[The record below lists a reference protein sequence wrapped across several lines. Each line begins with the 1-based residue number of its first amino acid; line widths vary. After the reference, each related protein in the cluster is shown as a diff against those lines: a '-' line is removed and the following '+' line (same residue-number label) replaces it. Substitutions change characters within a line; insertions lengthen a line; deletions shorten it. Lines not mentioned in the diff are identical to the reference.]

1 MNVTVH
7 ILLFK
12 CILLA
17 IKTENGNIRDRWK
30 RTAFSFQS
38 PDDFIR
44 YPCPLFG
51 DHFNKPAAVA
61 LQVNFTFSI
70 QTSAF
75 VLRNPEHLPHP
86 TPQEPGR
93 FLRINNNKHTAK
105 DVLNN
110 GFTQKPKTASSKAHH
125 HLQETSGKVGFVS
138 SRVGGEITL
147 SLTTM

>member
-17 IKTENGNIRDRWK
+17 IKTEIGNIRDRWK
-30 RTAFSFQS
+30 RAAFSFQS

-44 YPCPLFG
+44 YPCPLFR

-61 LQVNFTFSI
+61 LQVNFPFPI
-70 QTSAF
+70 QTSEF
-75 VLRNPEHLPHP
+75 VLRYPEHTPP
-86 TPQEPGR
+86 TDPQEPGR
-93 FLRINNNKHTAK
+93 FLQINNNKHPAK

-110 GFTQKPKTASSKAHH
+110 GFTQKPKTTSSKAHH

-138 SRVGGEITL
+138 S
-147 SLTTM
+147 